1 MALSKDEIEILKA
14 SREIGDMLNLPAW
27 KRYESY
33 INEHIAA
40 RYGMLTQP
48 AQALDANRVPG
59 ESRMDGVS
67 LFAASECIKGAII
80 GLKLALSLP
89 RTILDHAQELRN
101 REHGR
106 GDSEE
111 DAA

>member
-14 SREIGDMLNLPAW
+14 SRELGDMLNLPAW
-27 KRYESY
+27 KRYEA
-33 INEHIAA
+33 ILNEQVAA
-40 RYGMLTQP
+40 RYGLLMQP
-48 AQALDANRVPG
+48 ASELDANRPPG
-59 ESRMDGVS
+59 EARLDGMSR
-67 LFAASECIKGAII
+67 FAAVECIKGAII

-106 GDSEE
+106 DDSEE